1 LGFASDGANTTMR
14 AHNSVVSRLKEAISN
29 IFIMKCICYSFHFCA
44 SHACEKLPQEVEKFT
59 KEVYNYFSN
68 SPKRVGE
75 FKEFQEFAYVSPL
88 KILHPAA
95 TRWLSLKS
103 VKRLLSQYNALTLF
117 FTDQAYKN
125 ILEATLIL
133 NIMQKPQTKLF
144 GIFVICTSIL
154 YSLESC
160 YAK

>member
-1 LGFASDGANTTMR
+1 L
-14 AHNSVVSRLKEAISN
+14 L
-29 IFIMKCICYSFHFCA
+29 
-44 SHACEKLPQEVEKFT
+44 
-59 KEVYNYFSN
+59 
-68 SPKRVGE
+68 
-75 FKEFQEFAYVSPL
+75 VSPL
-88 KILHPAA
+88 QILHPAA

-103 VKRLLSQYNALTLF
+103 VVKRLLSQYNTLTLF

-133 NIMQKPQTKLF
+133 NIMQKPETKLF